1 MKKDNHTI
9 IPMMVRGQPEYI
21 QQAYIREFM
30 RVEEATNNAL
40 CAKQAADQ
48 LFHQLARR
56 VVDQY
61 RKQLSVSIIAHIC
74 EMDATELIPPAVLNE
89 IKRSDPH
96 PFFAVYDVGGEG
108 ISTGTL
114 NNKKERKIWSF
125 AAIKELARKL
135 KESAVG
141 IIIGHNKLNEDTK
154 PKYGRLVY
162 AFTKT
167 IKDSLHAIAVAH
179 ISNPDIINQ
188 IKSKE
193 LDVCS
198 IEGDV
203 VLARETPQSN
213 WFIKSIDKIQNLAL
227 GSSSITSPGFVG
239 AGILATIQELSENK
253 EK

>member
-1 MKKDNHTI
+1 MKNGKTQPV
-9 IPMMVRGQPEYI
+9 PMMVRNQPEYI

-30 RVEEATNNAL
+30 RVEEATNNVL
-40 CAKQAADQ
+40 CAKEAADL
-48 LFHQLARR
+48 LFHQLIRK
-56 VVDQY
+56 VINQH
-61 RKQLSVSIIAHIC
+61 RKQIGVSIIAHIC
-74 EMDATELIPPAVLNE
+74 EMDPMEILPPTVLAE
-89 IKRSDPH
+89 IKKTDPH

-135 KESAVG
+135 KEAAVG

-167 IKDSLHAIAVAH
+167 IQNSLHAIAVAH
-179 ISNPDIINQ
+179 ISDPSIISQ

-227 GSSSITSPGFVG
+227 GSSSVTSPGFVG
-239 AGILATIQELSENK
+239 AGILATIQELSQNQ